1 MGYNFISRYE
11 RPGNNSAKIPRRL
24 ILTPILK
31 KYQDSPEA
39 RQKLFA
45 FYRAVYPTVPE
56 MVAEDRFNWQ
66 SFENPLENINE
77 RPLIWYLEF
86 PDGEIV
92 GHNSIFLYLLNI
104 GGREYKGYC
113 STNLVVKPGTEGRGI
128 GHALIENNE
137 NLDGVP
143 FAYGPTPA
151 SLSAFQ
157 KRGWVVLHHARL
169 QTIILHPVRALKFL
183 KKPTWMAWLLAPAL
197 KVLAA
202 ILKLYRAVSTS
213 SRLEGISFREVDCFQ
228 PEWDACW
235 KEYLKDYAIHYI
247 RRADFLNYKYCRRT
261 DVKHNVLVFEQDNQP
276 VGYIVFRMSANNI
289 KNIRLGRIL
298 DFVHDPNLGEPLA
311 SYMIKTAVDRLLED
325 DVDSIVGVASS
336 PEIRRAFKRNGMVLS
351 RVQIMLVKETD
362 FNIQELR
369 PKYEHI
375 WHLTLGD
382 ADMDNY
388 W

>member
-1 MGYNFISRYE
+1 LGYNFISRYE

-45 FYRAVYPTVPE
+45 FYRAAYPTVPE

-66 SFENPLENINE
+66 MFENPLEDTNE
-77 RPLIWYLEF
+77 RPLIWYLES

-92 GHNSIFLYLLNI
+92 GHNSIFLYFLSI

-113 STNLVVKPGTEGRGI
+113 STNLVVKPGTEGRSI

-157 KRGWVVLHHARL
+157 KRGWVTLHHARL
-169 QTIILHPVRALKFL
+169 HTIILHPVRALKFL

-197 KVLAA
+197 KIFSVFFQNASCHFRSA
-202 ILKLYRAVSTS
+202 PAGGNIFQ
-213 SRLEGISFREVDCFQ
+213 EGGLL
-228 PEWDACW
+228 PA
-235 KEYLKDYAIHYI
+235 
-247 RRADFLNYKYCRRT
+247 
-261 DVKHNVLVFEQDNQP
+261 
-276 VGYIVFRMSANNI
+276 GM
-289 KNIRLGRIL
+289 G
-298 DFVHDPNLGEPLA
+298 
-311 SYMIKTAVDRLLED
+311 RLLERI
-325 DVDSIVGVASS
+325 SQRLCRPLYQAGRF
-336 PEIRRAFKRNGMVLS
+336 PELQVLPS
-351 RVQIMLVKETD
+351 HRCQT
-362 FNIQELR
+362 
-369 PKYEHI
+369 
-375 WHLTLGD
+375 
-382 ADMDNY
+382 
-388 W
+388 

>member
-1 MGYNFISRYE
+1 
-11 RPGNNSAKIPRRL
+11 
-24 ILTPILK
+24 LTPILK
-31 KYQDSPEA
+31 KYRDSPEA

-45 FYRAVYPTVPE
+45 FYRTVYPTMPE

-66 SFENPLENINE
+66 SFGNPLEDINE
-77 RPLIWYLEF
+77 RPLIWYLES
-86 PDGEIV
+86 PDGEVV
-92 GHNSIFLYLLNI
+92 GHNSIFLYLLSI

-113 STNLVVKPGTEGRGI
+113 STNLVVKPGMEGRGI

-151 SLSAFQ
+151 SLSAFR
-157 KRGWVVLHHARL
+157 KRGWVALRHARL

-183 KKPTWMAWLLAPAL
+183 KKPTWIAWLLAPAL
-197 KVLAA
+197 K
-202 ILKLYRAVSTS
+202 ILSVFLKIYRTVSAP
-213 SRLEGISFREVDCFQ
+213 RLLKGISFREIDRFR
-228 PEWDACW
+228 PEWDARW

-261 DVKHNVLVFEQDNQP
+261 DVKHNVLIFEKNDRP
-276 VGYIVFRMSANNI
+276 VGYIVFRTSASNI
-289 KNIRLGRIL
+289 KNIRLGRVV
-298 DFVHDPNLGEPLA
+298 DFVHDPDLGESLA
-311 SYMIKTAVDRLLED
+311 SYMIKAAVDRLIED

-336 PEIRRAFKRNGMVLS
+336 PGIKRAFTRNGMLLS

-362 FNIQELR
+362 FDVRELR
-369 PKYEHI
+369 PKYEQI
-375 WHLTLGD
+375 WHLTLSD